1 MNGVEK
7 SSIYSMSSIKK
18 LMLVGIVL
26 LTITGCSRAQETT
39 NNEAPELDAPIVPL
53 VYKLGEEIKYSDV
66 NFTVESSSDWN
77 KSEPGFLRR
86 FMVKACVMGDT
97 AYTFS
102 AINWNAI
109 SVEGSQ
115 FTTSTFWDPAPEWL
129 KPKFPVTSIPVQPGN
144 CLRGLIA
151 FETSEEI
158 SQVVYAN
165 IMDPTAPTF
174 SVQAK

>member
-1 MNGVEK
+1 VRL
-7 SSIYSMSSIKK
+7 IKK
-18 LMLVGIVL
+18 LVLIGIVS
-26 LTITGCSRAQETT
+26 LTVNGCASTQGTT
-39 NNEAPELDAPIVPL
+39 NNEAPEIDTPIVPL
-53 VYKLGEEIKYSDV
+53 AYKLGEEIKYSDV
-66 NFTVESSSDWN
+66 NFTVEKAPDWN

-97 AYTFS
+97 PNTFS
-102 AINWNAI
+102 AINWNAV

-129 KPKFPVTSIPVQPGN
+129 KPKYPNTSIPIQPGD

-158 SQVVYAN
+158 SELVYR
-165 IMDPTAPTF
+165 IIWDPNAPTF
-174 SVQAK
+174 SVKVK